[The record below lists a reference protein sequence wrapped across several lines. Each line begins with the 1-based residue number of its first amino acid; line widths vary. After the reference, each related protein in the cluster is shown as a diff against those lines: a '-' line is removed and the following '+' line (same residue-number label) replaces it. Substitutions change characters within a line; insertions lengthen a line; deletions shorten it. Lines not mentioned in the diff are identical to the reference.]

1 MSSGSIFTTD
11 WLMFVNFPVKRH
23 GVQTRQNK
31 KRFSDIGERFD
42 ALVNFSEGEPKRV
55 GLEPAHLLRSARGSQ
70 SAVEELGNGAV
81 GADPTA
87 PAEQVM
93 NFRRDD

>member
-1 MSSGSIFTTD
+1 MTEHMRAFIPKHFSGVNGHVGNTPLIRLHTRTD
-11 WLMFVNFPVKRH
+11 
-23 GVQTRQNK
+23 
-31 KRFSDIGERFD
+31 
-42 ALVNFSEGEPKRV
+42 
-55 GLEPAHLLRSARGSQ
+55 LLPFARGSQ

>member
-1 MSSGSIFTTD
+1 
-11 WLMFVNFPVKRH
+11 MFVNFPVKRH

-55 GLEPAHLLRSARGSQ
+55 GLEPSFPGSTPIAVRPRQPICGRRIGQWRG
-70 SAVEELGNGAV
+70 
-81 GADPTA
+81 
-87 PAEQVM
+87 
-93 NFRRDD
+93 RR